1 MRLHNNEEIVDYVN
15 LFVSVLIC
23 FPEVG
28 KIRFDR
34 DSDILTFSFMLKDVS
49 SIPDFDGSLKKIRTA
64 VEKYHRLDRTREYH
78 FSVEQ
83 YRVGDYIV
91 IEARRDMLSASR
103 AEITFLIELFR
114 LEFIHNIMVEK
125 MDTAFEDDY
134 QWYYEEGAQHR
145 INDKRISMDEK
156 TIGNQIVVCR
166 EAGKVLVFSN

>member
-1 MRLHNNEEIVDYVN
+1 M
-15 LFVSVLIC
+15 
-23 FPEVG
+23 
-28 KIRFDR
+28 
-34 DSDILTFSFMLKDVS
+34 
-49 SIPDFDGSLKKIRTA
+49 
-64 VEKYHRLDRTREYH
+64 
-78 FSVEQ
+78 
-83 YRVGDYIV
+83 GDYIV

>member
-34 DSDILTFSFMLKDVS
+34 DSNILYFSFMLKDVN
-49 SIPDFDGSLKKIRTA
+49 SIPDFDAALQKIQTA
-64 VEKYHRLDRTREYH
+64 VEKYHCLDRTREYH

-83 YRVGDYIV
+83 HRVGDYIV
-91 IEARRDMLSASR
+91 VEAQRDMLSATR

-134 QWYYEEGAQHR
+134 QWYYEEGAHHR

>member
-1 MRLHNNEEIVDYVN
+1 MRLHNNEELVDYVN

-34 DSDILTFSFMLKDVS
+34 DNGMLHFSFLLKDVS
-49 SIPDFDGSLKKIRTA
+49 SIPDMDGSLEKLRVA
-64 VEKYHRLDRTREYH
+64 VEKYHRLDRSMQYH
-78 FSVEQ
+78 FSMEQ

-91 IEARRDMLSASR
+91 VEAQRDMLSVNR

-114 LEFIHNIMVEK
+114 LEFMHNIMVEK

-134 QWYYEEGAQHR
+134 QWYYEEGAHHR
-145 INDKRISMDEK
+145 INDKRMSVDEK